1 MVELNAGELRL
12 VGLHDDGEHLVLA
25 GPGGT
30 KFRLPI
36 NDALRAAV
44 RGDRPRLEHLKSQGA
59 GALPPREIQARV
71 RAGQSAEEIAEESGI
86 TVAQVRRYE
95 GPVLAERAFIAQQAA
110 ATRVGRDNSSPTL
123 GDLVTDRLA
132 ARGVDTETLEW
143 DAARPDGHGWI
154 VTVAFLVSGAERIA
168 RWTFD
173 APARSLHALED
184 EARWLS
190 ETEIADEP
198 IPRRHLASV
207 RSSVFDVEA
216 DGSIRP
222 VLDAVDSRVPGSRRE
237 ASPVTPDPR
246 EAALDET
253 SALLDDL
260 RGRRGVRQ
268 QMDIDDDADF
278 EGFGPPSTFQL
289 EPTPVREN
297 DVPGAHA
304 PTGDDRDARVYALPA
319 QPPAT
324 LTDAA
329 PASVPEG
336 AADQAGSSKASPDSS
351 EPKTTEAD
359 SGAAEGVSAEK
370 AAPAVTEPDPSKPRP
385 GRRARS
391 KVPSWDEIVFGAKPE

>member
-1 MVELNAGELRL
+1 MPSEPARYAGSRRCSDAAHRATCATRPHGDGTLAHMVELNAGELRL
-12 VGLHDDGEHLVLA
+12 VGLHDDGEHLVLS
-25 GPGGT
+25 GPGGKT
-30 KFRLPI
+30 LRLPI
-36 NDALRAAV
+36 TDALRAAV

-59 GALPPREIQARV
+59 GVLPPREIQARV
-71 RAGQSAEEIAEESGI
+71 RAGQTAEEIAAESGI

-110 ATRVGRDNSSPTL
+110 ATRVGRDSSSPTL

-154 VTVAFLVSGAERIA
+154 VTVTFQVSGQERIA

-207 RSSVFDVEA
+207 RASVFDVEV

-222 VLDAVDSRVPGSRRE
+222 VLDAVDSRHPDSRRDHPS
-237 ASPVTPDPR
+237 AADPR
-246 EAALDET
+246 DTALDET
-253 SALLDDL
+253 TALLDDL

-268 QMDIDDDADF
+268 QMDLDEETDF
-278 EGFGPPSTFQL
+278 EGFGPPSTFNL
-289 EPTPVREN
+289 DAPRDDS
-297 DVPGAHA
+297 DVPGAHPA
-304 PTGDDRDARVYALPA
+304 LGDDRDARVYSLPA
-319 QPPAT
+319 PTIVPAA
-324 LTDAA
+324 L
-329 PASVPEG
+329 
-336 AADQAGSSKASPDSS
+336 
-351 EPKTTEAD
+351 
-359 SGAAEGVSAEK
+359 SG
-370 AAPAVTEPDPSKPRP
+370 
-385 GRRARS
+385 
-391 KVPSWDEIVFGAKPE
+391 KPERSEERRVGKECPV

>member
-12 VGLHDDGEHLVLA
+12 VGLHDDGEHLVLV
-25 GPGGT
+25 GPGG
-30 KFRLPI
+30 KNLRLPI
-36 NDALRAAV
+36 TDALRAAV

-110 ATRVGRDNSSPTL
+110 ATRVGRDNSSPSL

-132 ARGVDTETLEW
+132 ARGVDTDTLEW

-154 VTVAFLVSGAERIA
+154 VTVTFLVGGVERIA

-173 APARSLHALED
+173 APARTLHALED

-207 RSSVFDVEA
+207 RASVFDVEV

-222 VLDAVDSRVPGSRRE
+222 VLDAVDSRTESRRDLAPGS
-237 ASPVTPDPR
+237 APDPR
-246 EAALDET
+246 DAALDQT

-268 QMDIDDDADF
+268 QMDIDDETGF
-278 EGFGPPSTFQL
+278 EGFGPPSTFNL
-289 EPTPVREN
+289 DSAPVHQD
-297 DVPGAHA
+297 DVPGAH
-304 PTGDDRDARVYALPA
+304 PSSGDDRDARVYALPA
-319 QPPAT
+319 QPAVPTETGATETPVLTAAPDDSPEPTAPESPAQAEGT
-324 LTDAA
+324 PAEPAA
-329 PASVPEG
+329 PA
-336 AADQAGSSKASPDSS
+336 
-351 EPKTTEAD
+351 TTTTD
-359 SGAAEGVSAEK
+359 V
-370 AAPAVTEPDPSKPRP
+370 DPSKPRP
-385 GRRARS
+385 GGRRARS

>member
-12 VGLHDDGEHLVLA
+12 VGLHDDGEHLVVA

-30 KFRLPI
+30 HFLLPI
-36 NDALRAAV
+36 TDTLRAAV
-44 RGDRPRLEHLKSQGA
+44 RGDRPRLEHLRSQGA
-59 GALPPREIQARV
+59 GSLPPREIQARV

-110 ATRVGRDNSSPTL
+110 ATRVGRDNSSPSL

-154 VTVAFLVSGAERIA
+154 VTVTFMVGDAERIA

-173 APARSLHALED
+173 VPARSLHALED

-222 VLDAVDSRVPGSRRE
+222 VLDAVDSRTESRRDL
-237 ASPVTPDPR
+237 APGTPDPR
-246 EAALDET
+246 DAALDET

-268 QMDIDDDADF
+268 QMDIDSESDF
-278 EGFGPPSTFQL
+278 EGFGPPSTFPL
-289 EPTPVREN
+289 DTPPARED
-297 DVPGAHA
+297 DVPGAHPA
-304 PTGDDRDARVYALPA
+304 DGDRRDARVYSLPA
-319 QPPAT
+319 QPAT
-324 LTDAA
+324 DVADMADADDAA
-329 PASVPEG
+329 EASSTTAESAAPRTSASDEG
-336 AADQAGSSKASPDSS
+336 TAGSPDATPAKPAPV
-351 EPKTTEAD
+351 EVAAPEAD
-359 SGAAEGVSAEK
+359 
-370 AAPAVTEPDPSKPRP
+370 PAKPRS